1 MVDRI
6 GQRLG
11 NYRLGRL
18 LGKGGFAEVYL
29 GEHIHLGT
37 QAAVKVLRAQLS
49 QSDAEEFKREARTL
63 AHLKNEHIVRVLDY
77 GIDTDGETPY
87 LVMDFAPKGTLRQ
100 LYQRGVSV
108 PLPKIITYVK
118 QVAAAL
124 YFAHSQ
130 NIVHRDVKPE
140 NMLLDDKDMLLLSDF
155 GISIMLQSSKSADAQ
170 SVAGTAMYMAPEQI
184 QGSPRPAS
192 DQYSLAVVVY
202 EWLVGR
208 PPFQGS
214 FAEITSQHL
223 LTSPPSLRSINPAIP
238 AQVEN
243 VMMVALNK
251 NPERRFASIQA
262 FANALEQM
270 YLVSQQPKM
279 PPSGGAAQPGKVIR
293 RLDAEPSPSSTPSQ
307 ASPPAPP
314 LSPPVQVGPSK
325 TPAQPAFLPALPRAS
340 VSDFWWPT
348 FFVPLEERKTI
359 GSGVLPQERLGV
371 SGNLHSSDSMLIPL
385 PVSNK
390 HSQPM
395 TSSLVNMQASRRMGH
410 SPVSTGQNPVIRPA
424 GPSPAVKRSTR
435 SPGSSPKWSPS
446 VPPGQVQRT
455 SSSQAAPI
463 PAAVLK
469 RAVWYAGISL
479 TMACMCLLLI
489 GLTYIPQIGKF
500 AINWAPG
507 INFISSITAFG
518 FGVAGARR
526 QLPAGKG
533 KTIAGIGIAL
543 SVLAFLLVILWLI
556 YYNSYLINLP

>member
-6 GQRLG
+6 GQQLG
-11 NYRLGRL
+11 NYRLRRL

-140 NMLLDDKDMLLLSDF
+140 NMLLDDKDTLLLSDF

-184 QGSPRPAS
+184 QGNPRPAS

-208 PPFQGS
+208 PPFLGS

-238 AQVEN
+238 VQVEN
-243 VMMVALNK
+243 VMLVALNK
-251 NPERRFASIQA
+251 NPDRRFASIQA

-270 YLVSQQPKM
+270 YLASQQPKIS
-279 PPSGGAAQPGKVIR
+279 PVGGTAQPGKIIR
-293 RLDAEPSPSSTPSQ
+293 RLDAESTPSLMPSH
-307 ASPPAPP
+307 ASPPSPIP
-314 LSPPVQVGPSK
+314 SPPGQVASPR
-325 TPAQPAFLPALPRAS
+325 TTAQPAFLPALPKAT

-348 FFVPLEERKTI
+348 FFISLEERKTI
-359 GSGVLPQERLGV
+359 GSGMLPQERLGI

-390 HSQPM
+390 RSQPM
-395 TSSLVNMQASRRMGH
+395 TSSLVNMQASRRVAH
-410 SPVSTGQNPVIRPA
+410 SPDSSGQAPVVRPTGA
-424 GPSPAVKRSTR
+424 TPAVKRSTR

-446 VPPGQVQRT
+446 VPPGQVHRT
-455 SSSQAAPI
+455 SSPQTAPI

-469 RAVWYAGISL
+469 RALWYAGVSL
-479 TMACMCLLLI
+479 TMACICLLLT
-489 GLTYIPQIGKF
+489 GLTFIPPIGKP

-507 INFISSITAFG
+507 INFILSITAFG

-526 QLPAGKG
+526 QLPAGRG
-533 KTIAGIGIAL
+533 KTIAGVGITL
-543 SVLAFLLVILWLI
+543 SVLAFLLVILWLV
-556 YYNSYLINLP
+556 YYNSYLINWH